1 MHEKQYFYIM
11 SVFKVMNRYLLY
23 FLFGLSC
30 LLSGC
35 DKDSNVVTA
44 SYRIE
49 DRLWTSEQVIVN
61 IYDGFMFVRVTSVNE
76 YGVTN
81 VLYLKLNGTVEG
93 DYKINRSLHESVGFL
108 QSQLLRFDIP
118 FYSSNIYKPDTVNT
132 GQMLTVRSVDKTSQ
146 KISLD
151 FDFSVINQST
161 GGRERVKGSIKDA
174 LFTLNPEVRHSLI
187 EISDSDVFMGTLKS
201 FDGYTIDFSDDIYNT
216 VRVSLPANI
225 ATGVHD
231 VTSLPGVLYGTYYI
245 TFPFKLSG
253 TVTIQE
259 KDLTKNFI
267 KGVYKLTLTY
277 SDNSTSTHEG
287 FFSASRT

>member
-1 MHEKQYFYIM
+1 
-11 SVFKVMNRYLLY
+11 MNRYLLY

-30 LLSGC
+30 LISGC

-49 DRLWTSEQVIVN
+49 DRKWTSEQVIVN

-76 YGVTN
+76 YGVSN
-81 VLYLKLNGTVEG
+81 VLYLKVNGTVEG

-108 QSQLLRFDIP
+108 QSQLLRFDTP

-161 GGRERVKGSIKDA
+161 GGRERVKGSIRDA
-174 LFTLNPEVRHSLI
+174 FYTLNPKIRHSLI
-187 EISDSDVFMGTLKS
+187 EISDNDVFMGTLKS
-201 FDGYTIDFSDDIYNT
+201 YDGYTMDFSDDNYKT

-231 VTSLPGVLYGTYYI
+231 VTSLPGVLYGAYYI

-253 TVTIQE
+253 TVSIQE

-267 KGVYKLTLTY
+267 KGAYKLTLTY